1 MTRVVAIDDEPLA
14 LQLVKGY
21 VEKTPTLELA
31 GAFDNPVDAV
41 AFIQSSDVD
50 LVLLDIQMPDLTGTE
65 LAKVIAGGPKVIFT
79 TAYEKYALEGFRLD
93 AVDYLLKPF
102 SYAEFL
108 KAVQKAERL
117 LAAER
122 NQLSAA
128 ERNQLPALEVNN
140 DFLFIK
146 SESRIRR
153 INFSEIHYIEGL
165 KDYVKIWL
173 KDEKKPV
180 LSLSTLKALESRL
193 PGDRFM
199 RVHRSFIVNLDTVK
213 VIERGRIV
221 FGEVRI
227 PVTEQYIENFRKFLD
242 RNFV

>member
-31 GAFDNPVDAV
+31 GVFDNPVDAV
-41 AFIQSSDVD
+41 AFIQSGDVD

-65 LAKVIAGGPKVIFT
+65 LARVIAGGPKVIFT

-108 KAVQKAERL
+108 KAVQKAEKL
-117 LAAER
+117 IAAER
-122 NQLSAA
+122 S
-128 ERNQLPALEVNN
+128 QLPALEVNN
-140 DFLFIK
+140 DFLFIR

-173 KDEKKPV
+173 KDERKPV

-199 RVHRSFIVNLDTVK
+199 RVHRSYIVNLETVK

-227 PVTEQYIENFRKFLD
+227 PVTEQYMENFRRFLD
-242 RNFV
+242 RNFI

>member
-21 VEKTPTLELA
+21 IEKTPTLELA

-41 AFIQSSDVD
+41 AFIQSGDVD

-65 LAKVIAGGPKVIFT
+65 LARVIAGGPKVIFT

-108 KAVQKAERL
+108 KAVQKAEKL
-117 LAAER
+117 ITAER
-122 NQLSAA
+122 SH
-128 ERNQLPALEVNN
+128 LPSLEVSN
-140 DFLFIK
+140 DFLFVK
-146 SESRIRR
+146 SESRLRR

-193 PGDRFM
+193 PSDRFM
-199 RVHRSFIVNLDTVK
+199 RVHRSFIVNLETVK

-227 PVTEQYIENFRKFLD
+227 PVTEQYLENFRKFLD

>member
-41 AFIQSSDVD
+41 AFIRSGDVD

-65 LAKVIAGGPKVIFT
+65 LARVIAGGPKVIFT

-108 KAVQKAERL
+108 KAVQKAEKL
-117 LAAER
+117 INLER
-122 NQLSAA
+122 KELPSL
-128 ERNQLPALEVNN
+128 EIRNE
-140 DFLFIK
+140 FLFIRSDYK
-146 SESRIRR
+146 IRR
-153 INFSEIHYIEGL
+153 IDFSEIHYIEGL
-165 KDYVKIWL
+165 KDYVKIFL
-173 KDEKKPV
+173 RGEKKPL
-180 LSLSTLKALESRL
+180 LSQSTLKALESRL
-193 PGDRFM
+193 PEDRFM
-199 RVHRSFIVNLDTVK
+199 RVHRSYIVNLETVK
-213 VIERGRIV
+213 VIDRGRIV
-221 FGEVRI
+221 YGEVRI
-227 PVTEQYIENFRKFLD
+227 PVTEQYRDRDRKS
-242 RNFV
+242 VV

>member
-31 GAFDNPVDAV
+31 GAFDNPVEAV
-41 AFIQSSDVD
+41 AFIRSADVD

-65 LAKVIAGGPKVIFT
+65 LARVIAGGPKVIFT

-108 KAVQKAERL
+108 RAVQKAERMI
-117 LAAER
+117 ETEG
-122 NQLSAA
+122 S
-128 ERNQLPALEVNN
+128 QLPSLEVSN
-140 DFLFIK
+140 DFLFVK
-146 SESRIRR
+146 SESRLRR

-173 KDEKKPV
+173 KDERKPV

-199 RVHRSFIVNLDTVK
+199 RVHRSFIVNLETVRI
-213 VIERGRIV
+213 IERGRIV

-227 PVTEQYIENFRKFLD
+227 PVTDQYRENFQKFLD
-242 RNFV
+242 RNFI

>member
-14 LQLVKGY
+14 LKLVKGY

-31 GAFDNPVDAV
+31 GAFDNPVEAV
-41 AFIQSSDVD
+41 AFIQSGDVD
-50 LVLLDIQMPDLTGTE
+50 LVFLDIQMPDLTGTE
-65 LAKVIAGGPKVIFT
+65 LARVIAGGPKVIFT

-108 KAVQKAERL
+108 KAVQKAEKL
-117 LAAER
+117 IAAER
-122 NQLSAA
+122 SH
-128 ERNQLPALEVNN
+128 LPSLEVSN

-173 KDEKKPV
+173 KEEKKPV

-193 PGDRFM
+193 PSDRFM
-199 RVHRSFIVNLDTVK
+199 RVHRSFIVNLETVK

-221 FGEVRI
+221 FSEVRI

-242 RNFV
+242 RNFI

>member
-21 VEKTPTLELA
+21 IEKTPSLELA
-31 GAFDNPVDAV
+31 GAFDNPIEAA
-41 AFIQSSDVD
+41 AFIQSGDVD

-65 LAKVIAGGPKVIFT
+65 LARVIAGGPKVIFT

-117 LAAER
+117 IAAER
-122 NQLSAA
+122 
-128 ERNQLPALEVNN
+128 RQLPALEVKN
-140 DFLFIK
+140 DFLFVK

-153 INFSEIHYIEGL
+153 INLSEIQYIEGL

-173 KDEKKPV
+173 KEEKKPV

-193 PGDRFM
+193 PSDRFM
-199 RVHRSFIVNLDTVK
+199 RVHRSFIVNLETVK

-227 PVTEQYIENFRKFLD
+227 PVTEQYIDNFRKFLD

>member
-21 VEKTPTLELA
+21 IEKTPSLELA
-31 GAFDNPVDAV
+31 GAFDNPIEAA
-41 AFIQSSDVD
+41 AFIQSGDVD

-65 LAKVIAGGPKVIFT
+65 LARVIAGGPKVIFT
-79 TAYEKYALEGFRLD
+79 TAYDKYALEGFRLD

-108 KAVQKAERL
+108 KAVQKAEKL
-117 LAAER
+117 I
-122 NQLSAA
+122 AA
-128 ERNQLPALEVNN
+128 ERNQLPSLEVSNN
-140 DFLFIK
+140 FLFIK

-173 KDEKKPV
+173 INEKKPV

-199 RVHRSFIVNLDTVK
+199 RVHRSFIVNLETVK

-242 RNFV
+242 RNFI